1 MDQILR
7 NIIGSLGPITGARP
21 VVPGMGTSQQPYRT
35 HLGITDG
42 DADYDTEAEV
52 VAIIGALAAGAVST
66 LIWQMTV
73 PAQQEIRWGF
83 GSPNQPMNQ
92 GYMWFASLD
101 EAVDWQTGVL
111 RLVQANARQTKVFT
125 VLEVD
130 DTRLHTNDN
139 TTLETATPLNKNE
152 MIALPEKV
160 EFPRVGEDS
169 LLQLWYRCVA
179 VATAEDSCGFSIPC
193 TIYQ

>member
-1 MDQILR
+1 MDILGGLLGGLGGR
-7 NIIGSLGPITGARP
+7 GTAPAPVMRGSQMPFK
-21 VVPGMGTSQQPYRT
+21 T
-35 HLGITDG
+35 HLVITDG

-73 PAQQEIRWGF
+73 PAQQQIRFGF

-92 GYMWFASLD
+92 GYLWFVSLD
-101 EAVDWQTGVL
+101 EAAGFQTGVL
-111 RLVQANARQTKVFT
+111 RLVQANARQTKVLT
-125 VLEVD
+125 VLEVED
-130 DTRLHTNDN
+130 SRLHGVDF
-139 TTLETATPLNKNE
+139 TTMETATLIDKND

-169 LLQLWYRCVA
+169 LLQLWYRCIA
-179 VATAEDSCGFSIPC
+179 VPAAEDACGFSVPC
-193 TIYQ
+193 TVYQ